1 MKVRITEFSSKDKVF
16 ELAKYITNKY
26 QLRKEMHIKLDEHT
40 NALMLYLMIEDST
53 KEEIEAEFKRKCEAL
68 PVGAF
73 GGPVTDED
81 IPF

>member
-16 ELAKYITNKY
+16 ELAKYITEKY
-26 QLRKEMHIKLDEHT
+26 QLLNGIDMKIKFDDREQM
-40 NALMLYLMIEDST
+40 MLYMAVDDET
-53 KEEIEAEFKRKCEAL
+53 VEERYNREHARE
-68 PVGAF
+68 F

>member
-16 ELAKYITNKY
+16 ELAKYITEKY
-26 QLRKEMHIKLDEHT
+26 QLLNGIDMKIKFDDREQM
-40 NALMLYLMIEDST
+40 MLYMAVDDET
-53 KEEIEAEFKRKCEAL
+53 VEERYNREHAGE
-68 PVGAF
+68 F